1 MSAFF
6 LYSDFEIVQERAVAD
21 FALLLQALDE
31 DSWAHVE
38 YAGKMLDATAL
49 IKATAADE
57 FAFFGFGEEH
67 VLGEFFGFDFLD
79 ALGGG
84 GVGLRRNWHR
94 MIAELQTRSA

>member
-1 MSAFF
+1 M
-6 LYSDFEIVQERAVAD
+6 
-21 FALLLQALDE
+21 
-31 DSWAHVE
+31 AHVE

-57 FAFFGFGEEH
+57 FAFFGFGEER
-67 VLGEFFGFDFLD
+67 VLGEIFGFDFLD

-94 MIAELQTRSA
+94 MIAELQAGCS